1 MKHITPCQTGP
12 DMFMLL
18 ILNLIAR
25 AFPSVTDCGQGKSI
39 FQITEL
45 AFPASL
51 QAGATANL
59 TLQYM
64 APVQVEN
71 GTITTKV
78 TYNFIPLTP
87 TTSLLCASASCPIEI
102 GFHDGSTS
110 VTVPTGLSGTI
121 VSNIVWTDTAGSQL
135 LCVQMSVKVTAQK
148 LLGVGRWV

>member
-1 MKHITPCQTGP
+1 
-12 DMFMLL
+12 MFVLL
-18 ILNLIAR
+18 ILSFIAR
-25 AFPSVTDCGQGKSI
+25 AFPSVSDCGKGKSI

-64 APVQVEN
+64 APVQVDN

-87 TTSLLCASASCPIEI
+87 TTSLLCASAACPIEI
-102 GFHDGSTS
+102 GFHDGSTA

-121 VSNIVWTDTAGSQL
+121 VSNIAWTDTVGNQL
-135 LCVQMSVKVTAQK
+135 LCVQMSVKVTALK
-148 LLGVGRWV
+148 MVGYLA